1 MKVTKIKAGSYNIV
15 TASLSFI
22 ASYRAIYN
30 DWIIKLV
37 NNKLGDHLHCDT
49 LGECKQAIV
58 KGYWEDSVKG
68 AVYRREVDLGDDRC
82 SA

>member
-30 DWIIKLV
+30 DWIIKPV

-49 LGECKQAIV
+49 LG
-58 KGYWEDSVKG
+58 
-68 AVYRREVDLGDDRC
+68 
-82 SA
+82 